1 VKQEGDVK
9 RILVSVI
16 VLAFATS
23 AFAQK
28 VTGQFKTSKD
38 VIKPKTVVAIP
49 VRSPKDPLKWIT
61 AVILAEG
68 TMDVAQAFEGLDPRT
83 ALINQDGMQDKN
95 YITFWIQPDGYV
107 GMNATFSKDMTQY
120 LDSTKGGGGMSAES
134 LEALFTENSPN
145 RIAGRIHTAKPVKS
159 MTGETY
165 ELDVNFDTPIS
176 RPPAGEKLTADGGQP
191 GDAFIA
197 FLAAVKSKNWNQL
210 QATASARVLESAYAE
225 TPAEKAAS
233 VVDSVSFLLPKGNM
247 KILGGE
253 QFADKATLEVK
264 GQMSEEGG
272 DALYLVRMLKE
283 QGSWRFDTCYMGGL
297 L

>member
-1 VKQEGDVK
+1 MK
-9 RILVSVI
+9 RVLVSI
-16 VLAFATS
+16 ILLAFATS

-28 VTGQFKTSKD
+28 VSGQFKTTKA
-38 VIKPKTVVAIP
+38 VIKPKTVVALP
-49 VRSPKDPLKWIT
+49 VRSPKNPLNYVT
-61 AVILAEG
+61 ALILAEG
-68 TMDVAQAFEGLDPRT
+68 TMDVNAAFESLDPRT

-107 GMNATFSKDMTQY
+107 GMNATFSEGMVQY
-120 LDSTKGGGGMSAES
+120 IDSTKGGGGMSAES

-145 RIAGRIHTAKPVKS
+145 RIAGRIHTIKPMKS
-159 MTGETY
+159 MSGESY
-165 ELDVNFDTPIS
+165 ELDVTFDTPVS
-176 RPPAGEKLTADGGQP
+176 HPPAGEKLSEGGGQP
-191 GDAFIA
+191 GEAFNE

-210 QATASARVLESAYAE
+210 EETASARVLEGAYAD

-233 VVDSVSFLLPKGNM
+233 LVDSVSFLLPKGKTM
-247 KILGGE
+247 KILGGQ
-253 QFADKATLEVK
+253 QFDDRATLEVK
-264 GQMSEEGG
+264 GQMSEEAGS

>member
-1 VKQEGDVK
+1 MK
-9 RILVSVI
+9 RILVGII
-16 VLAFATS
+16 VFAFATS

-28 VTGQFKTSKD
+28 VSGQFKTSKA
-38 VIKPKTVVAIP
+38 VIKPKTVVALP
-49 VRSPKDPLKWIT
+49 VRSPKNPLNYVT
-61 AVILAEG
+61 ALILAEG
-68 TMDVAQAFEGLDPRT
+68 TMDVNQAFESLDPRT
-83 ALINQDGMQDKN
+83 ALINQEGMQDKN

-107 GMNATFSKDMTQY
+107 GMNATFSEGMVQY
-120 LDSTKGGGGMSAES
+120 IDSTKGGGGMSAES

-145 RIAGRIHTAKPVKS
+145 RVAGRIHTAKPVKS

-165 ELDVNFDTPIS
+165 ELDVNFDTPVS
-176 RPPAGEKLTADGGQP
+176 HPPAGEKLTEGGGQP
-191 GDAFIA
+191 GEAFNA

-210 QATASARVLESAYAE
+210 QATASARVLEGAYAE

-233 VVDSVSFLLPKGNM
+233 LVDSVSFLLPKGKNM
-247 KILGGE
+247 KILGGM
-253 QFADKATLEVK
+253 QYADKATLEVK
-264 GQMSEEGG
+264 GQMSEEAGS

>member
-1 VKQEGDVK
+1 MK
-9 RILVSVI
+9 RILISVM

-28 VTGQFKTSKD
+28 VSGQFKTSKD
-38 VIKPKTVVAIP
+38 VIKPKSVVAIP
-49 VRSPKDPLKWIT
+49 VRSPKDPLKYVT
-61 AVILAEG
+61 ALILAEG
-68 TMDVAQAFEGLDPRT
+68 TMDVNQAFEGLDPRM

-107 GMNATFSKDMTQY
+107 GMNATFSEGMVQY
-120 LDSTKGGGGMSAES
+120 IDSTKGGGGGMTAQS

-145 RIAGRIHTAKPVKS
+145 RIAGRIHTTKPVKS

-176 RPPAGEKLTADGGQP
+176 HPPAGEKLTAGGGPP
-191 GDAFIA
+191 GEAFMA
-197 FLAAVKSKNWNQL
+197 FLSAVKSKNWNQL
-210 QATASARVLESAYAE
+210 QATASARVLEGAYAE

-233 VVDSVSFLLPKGNM
+233 LVDSVSFLLPKGKDT

-253 QFADKATLEVK
+253 QFPEKAILEVK

-283 QGSWRFDTCYMGGL
+283 QGSWRFDTCYLGGIL
-297 L
+297 

>member
-1 VKQEGDVK
+1 MK
-9 RILVSVI
+9 RVLVSII

-28 VTGQFKTSKD
+28 VSGQFKTNKAA
-38 VIKPKTVVAIP
+38 IKPKTVVAIP
-49 VRSPKDPLKWIT
+49 VRSPKDPLKYVT
-61 AVILAEG
+61 ALILAEG
-68 TMDVAQAFEGLDPRT
+68 TMDVNEAFESVDPRT
-83 ALINQDGMQDKN
+83 ALINQEGMQDKN
-95 YITFWIQPDGYV
+95 YITFWIYPDGYV
-107 GMNATFSKDMTQY
+107 TMNATFSEGMTQY
-120 LDSTKGGGGMSAES
+120 IDSTKGAAGGMTAES
-134 LEALFTENSPN
+134 LEALFTQNTPMQ
-145 RIAGRIHTAKPVKS
+145 IAGRIHTTKPVKS

-176 RPPAGEKLTADGGQP
+176 MPPASEKLTEGGGQP
-191 GDAFIA
+191 GEAFTA

-210 QATASARVLESAYAE
+210 QSTASARVLESAYAE

-233 VVDSVSFLLPKGNM
+233 VVDSVSFLLPKGKTM
-247 KILGGE
+247 KILGGM

-264 GQMSEEGG
+264 GQMSEEAGS

-283 QGSWRFDTCYMGGL
+283 QGGWRFDSCYMGGL

>member
-1 VKQEGDVK
+1 MK
-9 RILVSVI
+9 RILVGI
-16 VLAFATS
+16 ILFAFATS

-28 VTGQFKTSKD
+28 VTGQFKTSKGA
-38 VIKPKTVVAIP
+38 IKPKSVVAIP
-49 VRSPKDPLKWIT
+49 VRSPKNPLNWEV

-68 TMDVAQAFEGLDPRT
+68 TMDVDQAFDGLDPRM
-83 ALINQDGMQDKN
+83 ALINQEGMQDKN

-107 GMNATFSKDMTQY
+107 GMNATFSEGMVQY
-120 LDSTKGGGGMSAES
+120 LDSTKGSGGITAES
-134 LEALFTENSPN
+134 LEALFTENTPN
-145 RIAGRIHTAKPVKS
+145 RIAGRIHTTKPVKS

-176 RPPAGEKLTADGGQP
+176 RPPAGEKLTEGGGQP
-191 GDAFIA
+191 GEAFMA
-197 FLAAVKSKNWNQL
+197 FLGAVKSKKWNDL

-233 VVDSVSFLLPKGNM
+233 VVDSVSFLLPKGQNT
-247 KILGGE
+247 KILGGQ
-253 QFADKATLEVK
+253 QFADKAILEVK
-264 GQMSEEGG
+264 GQMGEEGG

>member
-1 VKQEGDVK
+1 MK
-9 RILVSVI
+9 RILVGII
-16 VLAFATS
+16 VFVFAFATS

-28 VTGQFKTSKD
+28 VSGQFKTSKD
-38 VIKPKTVVAIP
+38 VIKPKTVVALP
-49 VRSPKDPLKWIT
+49 VRSPKDPLKYVT
-61 AVILAEG
+61 ALILAEG
-68 TMDVAQAFEGLDPRT
+68 TMDMNEAFESLDPRT
-83 ALINQDGMQDKN
+83 ALINQEGMQDKN

-107 GMNATFSKDMTQY
+107 GMNATFSEGMVQY
-120 LDSTKGGGGMSAES
+120 IDSTKGGGGMSAES

-145 RIAGRIHTAKPVKS
+145 RIAGRIHTTKPVKS
-159 MTGETY
+159 MSGESY
-165 ELDVNFDTPIS
+165 ELDVNFDAPVS
-176 RPPAGEKLTADGGQP
+176 HPPAGEKLAEGGGQP
-191 GDAFIA
+191 GEAFNA

-210 QATASARVLESAYAE
+210 QATASARVLEGAYAE

-233 VVDSVSFLLPKGNM
+233 LVDSVSFLLPKGKTM
-247 KILGGE
+247 KILGGQ

-264 GQMSEEGG
+264 GQMSEDGG

>member
-1 VKQEGDVK
+1 MK
-9 RILVSVI
+9 RILVSVM

-28 VTGQFKTSKD
+28 VTGQFKTSKA
-38 VIKPKTVVAIP
+38 VIKPKSVVAIP
-49 VRSPKDPLKWIT
+49 VRSVRNPLKWET
-61 AVILAEG
+61 AVILSEG
-68 TMDVAQAFEGLDPRT
+68 TMDVSQAFEGLDPRM
-83 ALINQDGMQDKN
+83 ALLNQEGMKDKN
-95 YITFWIQPDGYV
+95 YITFWIHNTGAV
-107 GMNATFSKDMTQY
+107 GMNATFSEGMVQY
-120 LDSTKGGGGMSAES
+120 LDSTKDPEGGGMTAES
-134 LEALFTENSPN
+134 LEALFSENSPN
-145 RIAGRIHTAKPVKS
+145 RIAGRIRTIKPVKS
-159 MTGETY
+159 MMGETY

-191 GDAFIA
+191 GDAFMA

-210 QATASARVLESAYAE
+210 QVTASSRVLESAYAE

-233 VVDSVSFLLPKGNM
+233 VIDSVSFLLPKGNP

-283 QGSWRFDTCYMGGL
+283 EGSWRFDACYMGGL